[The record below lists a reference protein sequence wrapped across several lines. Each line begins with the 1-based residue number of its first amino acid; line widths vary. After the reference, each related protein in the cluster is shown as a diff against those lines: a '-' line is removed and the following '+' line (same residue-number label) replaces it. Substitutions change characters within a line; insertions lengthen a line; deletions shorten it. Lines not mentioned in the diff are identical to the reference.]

1 MKELKFAI
9 LGFGGIAGSH
19 FDGYKILKE
28 EGFPVKLVAIC
39 DINENQFYAEQE
51 INIGAAPKADLAG
64 LNLYTSFDEMLD
76 KEDFDVVDICLPTYL
91 HKEYAIKAMKAGKHV
106 QSEKPMSLNSA
117 DCQEM
122 LAVAKKY
129 DRKLTIGQC
138 LHFEAGYMYLK
149 KCIEEGTF
157 GKLYTIDFNRLSS
170 LPRWGF
176 EFWYQDRARSGGCPF
191 DLHVHD
197 IDMANYCLGM
207 PKTVSALTIDGEKP
221 VQYIT
226 SRLVYDNGAI
236 VTATGSFIET
246 SGFVMNYRARF
257 ENATLVYDGS
267 SVLVRPKGAPAYE
280 AEGTKDG
287 QRKDRMAEEI
297 KFIANL
303 VMDPDFDNSVNN
315 PEGAANSIYLIEKLI
330 ESAEKNGEILT
341 V

>member
-1 MKELKFAI
+1 
-9 LGFGGIAGSH
+9 
-19 FDGYKILKE
+19 
-28 EGFPVKLVAIC
+28 
-39 DINENQFYAEQE
+39 
-51 INIGAAPKADLAG
+51 
-64 LNLYTSFDEMLD
+64 
-76 KEDFDVVDICLPTYL
+76 
-91 HKEYAIKAMKAGKHV
+91 
-106 QSEKPMSLNSA
+106 
-117 DCQEM
+117 
-122 LAVAKKY
+122 
-129 DRKLTIGQC
+129 
-138 LHFEAGYMYLK
+138 
-149 KCIEEGTF
+149 
-157 GKLYTIDFNRLSS
+157 
-170 LPRWGF
+170 
-176 EFWYQDRARSGGCPF
+176 
-191 DLHVHD
+191 
-197 IDMANYCLGM
+197 MANYCLGM